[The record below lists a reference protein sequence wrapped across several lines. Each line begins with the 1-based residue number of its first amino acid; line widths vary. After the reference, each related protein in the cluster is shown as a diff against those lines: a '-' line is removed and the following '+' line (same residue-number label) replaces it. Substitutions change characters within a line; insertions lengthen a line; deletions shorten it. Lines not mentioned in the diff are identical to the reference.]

1 MKQFLASQKI
11 FHLFFI
17 FSHLL
22 TRVIL
27 IKPKF
32 DILEMIK
39 TGNVWTKINQLLVTF
54 KNKRKHP
61 DNK

>member
-11 FHLFFI
+11 FHLFSI

-32 DILEMIK
+32 AILKMIK
-39 TGNVWTKINQLLVTF
+39 TGNVWRKINQLLVTF